1 MIKVKFPV
9 IRYLQLCLV
18 SGCLLSSAYTLA
30 EEATVSSPAK
40 TPEENVRLAEEA
52 FDKSDIVSAMRF
64 YRKAAEAG
72 YGPAMSRLAYLL
84 DKSEEDEEAITWL
97 KKAVQLGEAEGQF
110 ELARMYAY
118 GEGIK
123 QDKKLAFEL
132 FKKSANQQYTPAIR
146 VLALAY
152 ENGDLGLRADYELA
166 QHWLRRGQLA
176 NDYWSLKRLA
186 QAYRKGDLGLRINHQ
201 KAEQLE
207 QQLAPLLERTDQ

>member
-1 MIKVKFPV
+1 MAKAKSPL
-9 IRYLQLCLV
+9 IRNLQLYLV
-18 SGCLLSSAYTLA
+18 ACCLLFSAHTLA
-30 EEATVSSPAK
+30 ETSASSPAN
-40 TPEENVRLAEEA
+40 TPEENVRLAEQA
-52 FDKSDIVSAMRF
+52 FDKADIVSAMSY

-72 YGPAMSRLAYLL
+72 YGPAMTRLAYLL

-123 QDKKLAFEL
+123 QDKKAAFDL
-132 FKKSANQQYTPAIR
+132 FTQSANQQHTPAIR

-166 QHWLRRGQLA
+166 QHWLKRGQLV
-176 NDYWSLKRLA
+176 NDYWSIKRLA
-186 QAYRKGDLGLRINHQ
+186 QAYRKGDLGLRINKQ

-207 QQLAPLLERTDQ
+207 QQLAPLLERSDQ

>member
-1 MIKVKFPV
+1 LF
-9 IRYLQLCLV
+9 
-18 SGCLLSSAYTLA
+18 SAHTLA
-30 EEATVSSPAK
+30 ETSANSPAN
-40 TPEENVRLAEEA
+40 TPEENVRLAEQA
-52 FDKSDIVSAMRF
+52 FDKSDIVSAMSY

-84 DKSEEDEEAITWL
+84 DKSEEDEEAVTWL

-123 QDKKLAFEL
+123 QNKKAAFDL
-132 FKKSANQQYTPAIR
+132 FTQSANQQYAPAIRQYAPAIR

-166 QHWLRRGQLA
+166 QQWLKRGQLA
-176 NDYWSLKRLA
+176 NDYWSIKRLA
-186 QAYRKGDLGLRINHQ
+186 KAYREGDLGLRINKQ

-207 QQLAPLLERTDQ
+207 QQLAPLPGQNN

>member
-1 MIKVKFPV
+1 MAKAKTPL
-9 IRYLQLCLV
+9 IRNLQLCLAAC
-18 SGCLLSSAYTLA
+18 CLLFSAHTLA
-30 EEATVSSPAK
+30 ETSAPPPAN
-40 TPEENVRLAEEA
+40 TPEENVRLAEQA
-52 FDKSDIVSAMRF
+52 FDKSDIVSAMRY

-84 DKSEEDEEAITWL
+84 DKSEEDEEAVSWL

-118 GEGIK
+118 GEGID
-123 QDKKLAFEL
+123 QDKKAAFDL
-132 FKKSANQQYTPAIR
+132 FTQSANQQYAPAIR

-166 QHWLRRGQLA
+166 QHWLKRGQLV
-176 NDYWSLKRLA
+176 NDYWSIKRLA
-186 QAYRKGDLGLRINHQ
+186 QAYREGDLGLRINKQ

-207 QQLAPLLERTDQ
+207 QQLAPLPERTDQ

>member
-1 MIKVKFPV
+1 MTITKSPV
-9 IRYLQLCLV
+9 IRCLRLCLV
-18 SGCLLSSAYTLA
+18 SSCLLFSAHVLSEVHA
-30 EEATVSSPAK
+30 AAPK
-40 TPEENVRLAEEA
+40 TGPEENVRLAEEA

-84 DKSEEDEEAITWL
+84 DKSEEDEEAIKWL

-118 GEGIK
+118 GEGIE
-123 QDKKLAFEL
+123 QDKKQAFEL
-132 FKKSANQQYTPAIR
+132 FKKSADQQYAPAIR

-152 ENGDLGLRADYELA
+152 ENGDLDLRVDYELA
-166 QHWLRRGQLA
+166 QHWLKRGQLA
-176 NDYWSLKRLA
+176 NDYWSLNRLA
-186 QAYRKGDLGLRINHQ
+186 QAYRKGDLGLRINRQ

-207 QQLAPLLERTDQ
+207 QQLEPLLERTNQ

>member
-1 MIKVKFPV
+1 MTKIKSPV
-9 IRYLQLCLV
+9 IRCLQLCLI
-18 SGCLLSSAYTLA
+18 SSCLLSSTYALS
-30 EEATVSSPAK
+30 EVSAPPPESG
-40 TPEENVRLAEEA
+40 PEENVRLAEEA

-72 YGPAMSRLAYLL
+72 YGPAMSRLGYLL
-84 DKSEEDEEAITWL
+84 DKSEEDEEAIIWF

-118 GEGIK
+118 GEGIE
-123 QDKKLAFEL
+123 QDKKQALEL
-132 FKKSANQQYTPAIR
+132 FTESANQQYAPAIR

-152 ENGDLGLRADYELA
+152 ENGDLGLRVDYEIA
-166 QHWLRRGQLA
+166 QQWLNRGQLA

-186 QAYRKGDLGLRINHQ
+186 QAYRKGDLGLRINRQ

-207 QQLAPLLERTDQ
+207 QQLESLLEPTHQ

>member
-1 MIKVKFPV
+1 MTKVKSPV
-9 IRYLQLCLV
+9 IRCLQLCLI
-18 SGCLLSSAYTLA
+18 SSCLLCSAYALS
-30 EEATVSSPAK
+30 EVSAASPE
-40 TPEENVRLAEEA
+40 TGPEENVRLAEEA

-72 YGPAMSRLAYLL
+72 HGPAMSRLAYLL
-84 DKSEEDEEAITWL
+84 DKSEEDEEAVIWL

-118 GEGIK
+118 GEGIE
-123 QDKKLAFEL
+123 QDKKQAFEL
-132 FKKSANQQYTPAIR
+132 FTKSANQQYAPAIR

-152 ENGDLGLRADYELA
+152 ENGDLDLRVDYELA
-166 QHWLRRGQLA
+166 QQWLKRGQLA

-186 QAYRKGDLGLRINHQ
+186 QAYRKGDLGLRINKK

-207 QQLAPLLERTDQ
+207 QQLQPLLERTNQ